1 LNPFP
6 FLDYLVGPQ
15 WERMCLTLLEVDV
28 PIWSGSQREFPILRR
43 EGKGVIGGRNL
54 GFVWAGLR
62 EDKKGAA
69 IGI

>member
-1 LNPFP
+1 
-6 FLDYLVGPQ
+6 
-15 WERMCLTLLEVDV
+15 MCLTLLEVDV